1 MNICFK
7 KENIARKLLKIPL
20 SEVNKI
26 SVSNWNLE
34 IFIAHG
40 VITKL
45 KFRNTAR
52 VLFLWCTALDLW
64 GMI

>member
-7 KENIARKLLKIPL
+7 KENIASELLKILL

-26 SVSNWNLE
+26 SISNWILKF
-34 IFIAHG
+34 FIAGG

-45 KFRNTAR
+45 EFRKTAR
-52 VLFLWCTALDLW
+52 VLFLWRIALDLW